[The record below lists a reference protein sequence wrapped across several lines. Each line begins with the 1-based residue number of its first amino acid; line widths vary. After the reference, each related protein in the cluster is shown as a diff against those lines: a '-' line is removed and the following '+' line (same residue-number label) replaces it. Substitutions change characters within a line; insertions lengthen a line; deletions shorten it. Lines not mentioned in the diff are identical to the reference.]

1 MNKSFNTELI
11 YRMYVFKRN
20 RYTGNVDDMV
30 SWCVCVLNVAP
41 KSQFPHGIKTLKW
54 TFLVN
59 FIKSYKD
66 HKNR

>member
-1 MNKSFNTELI
+1 MCLKEIDTLVMWMTW
-11 YRMYVFKRN
+11 YHGV
-20 RYTGNVDDMV
+20 
-30 SWCVCVLNVAP
+30 CVCFLNVAP

-54 TFLVN
+54 TFLAN

>member
-41 KSQFPHGIKTLKW
+41 KFPHGIKTLKW
-54 TFLVN
+54 TFLAN